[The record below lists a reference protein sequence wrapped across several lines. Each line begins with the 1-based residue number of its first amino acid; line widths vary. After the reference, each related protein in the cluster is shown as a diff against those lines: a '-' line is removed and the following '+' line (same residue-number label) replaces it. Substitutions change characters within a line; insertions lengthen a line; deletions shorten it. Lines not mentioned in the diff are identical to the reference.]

1 LENAARKSNLSR
13 LLPLRIAAVLA
24 IAVNFFWFTAGIFGS
39 HFAPDE
45 MMNMGW
51 AWEAGIAKILANLA
65 QFYTTFYRPTGALY
79 YWTLHR
85 LFGLNPVPY
94 RVIDLAVL
102 AFHVW
107 LAYRLASVLSR
118 SRPVAWLAAFLFS
131 YHEKIMIWVAY
142 NGAWV
147 YDRLCFTFSISALL
161 VYVRARSRGGEI
173 SLRRGAAILVLYVLA
188 LGSKEMAVAVP
199 VLLIAYEC
207 VYAFRTWRQNR
218 NAWLLITLLCVM
230 TALYAYGKTHGPDS
244 LINNP
249 QYRPVLN
256 AATYLRSQ
264 ARHMQDYFFLNHA
277 FSPAIAAFILLAMA
291 AAAFAFRS
299 RPLIYAIAF
308 LIFSPLPIAFINRSG
323 GSLYIPL
330 FGWCLFAAQAL
341 AEISA
346 LSAGFCRMPRVRAP
360 LFACLAAALSV
371 FVLRSNVYYQSFA
384 KQPMLHNGD
393 VTWRM
398 IEDLNRIHP
407 KISPNGKVLI
417 ERNPFEG
424 YNMVFITQLWANVK
438 PIDVW
443 IAGKNVAPDIVPPG
457 TSVVLTLDSTGHLVQ
472 VPPPPQ

>member
-1 LENAARKSNLSR
+1 MENAARKSNLSR

-102 AFHVW
+102 AFNVW

-118 SRPVAWLAAFLFS
+118 SRSVAWLAAFLFS
-131 YHEKIMIWVAY
+131 YHEKIMIWAAY

-161 VYVRARSRGGEI
+161 VYVRARSRGGDI
-173 SLRRGAAILVLYVLA
+173 SLKRGVAILALYVLA
-188 LGSKEMAVAVP
+188 LGSKEMALAVP

-207 VYAFRTWRQNR
+207 VYAFQAWRQNR
-218 NAWLLITLLCVM
+218 NAWLLIALLCGI
-230 TALYAYGKTHGPDS
+230 AAFYAYGKTHGPDA

-249 QYRPVLN
+249 QYRPVLT

-264 ARHMQDYFFLNHA
+264 ARHMQDYFFLLQS
-277 FSPAIAAFILLAMA
+277 FSPSIAAFVLLAMA
-291 AAAFAFRS
+291 AAALAFRS
-299 RPLIYAIAF
+299 RPLIYALAYL
-308 LIFSPLPIAFINRSG
+308 LISPLPIAFIDRHG
-323 GSLYIPL
+323 GALYIPL
-330 FGWCLFAAQAL
+330 FGWCLFAAEAL
-341 AEISA
+341 NA
-346 LSAGFCRMPRVRAP
+346 LSAAVSRA
-360 LFACLAAALSV
+360 
-371 FVLRSNVYYQSFA
+371 
-384 KQPMLHNGD
+384 
-393 VTWRM
+393 
-398 IEDLNRIHP
+398 
-407 KISPNGKVLI
+407 
-417 ERNPFEG
+417 
-424 YNMVFITQLWANVK
+424 
-438 PIDVW
+438 
-443 IAGKNVAPDIVPPG
+443 
-457 TSVVLTLDSTGHLVQ
+457 
-472 VPPPPQ
+472 